1 MRRNVTVGLVIVGCL
16 LMVIGFLTAAPWGSS
31 SVSDSNP
38 AITGAPILFLLGI
51 VSIVAAAVLYEIL
64 PDKRR

>member
-1 MRRNVTVGLVIVGCL
+1 MRRRLTVGLVSLGLV
-16 LMVIGFLTAAPWGSS
+16 LMVIGFLVAAPWGSS

-38 AITGAPILFLLGI
+38 AIVGAPILFLLGI
-51 VSIVAAAVLYEIL
+51 VSIVTAAILYEVL